1 MFAIAVRF
9 DLPDADSAAA
19 FDRLVAQTV
28 PGIRAEEPGTLVY
41 TPHLVEGEP
50 LARLFYE
57 VYRDRDAHRD
67 HEARP
72 ATAEFLRR
80 VRELVSSVRAELL
93 TPADDGS

>member
-9 DLPDADSAAA
+9 DLPDEASARA
-19 FDRLVAQTV
+19 FDELVERTV
-28 PGIRAEEPGTLVY
+28 PGILAEEPGTLTYV
-41 TPHLVEGEP
+41 PHRVEGEP

-57 VYRDRDAHRD
+57 EYADRAAHAA

-80 VRELVSSVRAELL
+80 VGELITSARAELL
-93 TPADDGS
+93 TPLGG

>member
-9 DLPDADSAAA
+9 DLPDEESAAA
-19 FDRLVAQTV
+19 FDDLVARTL
-28 PGIRAEEPGTLVY
+28 PGILAEEPGTLTYV
-41 TPHLVEGEP
+41 PHRVEGEP

-57 VYRDRDAHRD
+57 VHRDRDAHRA

-80 VRELVSSVRAELL
+80 VGELVSAVRAEFLL
-93 TPADDGS
+93 PAADGS